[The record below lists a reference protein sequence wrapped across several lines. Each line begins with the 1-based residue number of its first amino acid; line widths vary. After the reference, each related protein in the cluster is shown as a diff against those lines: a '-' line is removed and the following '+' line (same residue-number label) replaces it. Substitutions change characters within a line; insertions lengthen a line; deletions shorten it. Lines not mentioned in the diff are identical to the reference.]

1 MEQDYLCPD
10 GERRRLD
17 MVLAANRTEVT
28 ERGRRRVIGALL
40 TGAVVLVLYWAGWLL
55 DRTLLASDTRPA
67 YYEFEA
73 AFALADIWLAFCL
86 VAAARSL
93 AGRRATALLWL
104 LAAGGAGGFLLAIDV
119 LYNLQ
124 HGVWFASQRGL
135 VELLRNLAT
144 GAGTIG
150 LFAWTWPRRSELLA
164 GD

>member
-1 MEQDYLCPD
+1 
-10 GERRRLD
+10 
-17 MVLAANRTEVT
+17 MVLVAHRAVVT
-28 ERGRRRVIGALL
+28 ERGRRRVAGALL
-40 TGAVVLVLYWAGWLL
+40 AGAVLLVVHWAVWLL

-73 AFALADIWLAFCL
+73 AFALADAWLAFCL
-86 VAAARSL
+86 VAGARSL
-93 AGRRATALLWL
+93 TGRRPTALLWL
-104 LAAGGAGGFLLAIDV
+104 LAAAGAGGFLLAMDV

-144 GAGTIG
+144 GAGTVG
-150 LFAWTWPRRSELLA
+150 LFAWAWPRRAELLA

>member
-1 MEQDYLCPD
+1 
-10 GERRRLD
+10 
-17 MVLAANRTEVT
+17 MVLVAHRAVVT
-28 ERGRRRVIGALL
+28 ERGRRRVAGALL
-40 TGAVVLVLYWAGWLL
+40 AGAVLLVVHWAVWLL

-73 AFALADIWLAFCL
+73 AFALADAWLAFCL
-86 VAAARSL
+86 VAGARSL
-93 AGRRATALLWL
+93 TGRRPTALLWL
-104 LAAGGAGGFLLAIDV
+104 LAAAGAGGFLLAMDV

-144 GAGTIG
+144 GAGTVG
-150 LFAWTWPRRSELLA
+150 LFAWAWPRRAALLA